1 MDESRRPP
9 LRVDVPENQKGGVWA
24 NFARVT
30 HSPYEFTLDFARID
44 FSAGE
49 GVVVARVNLSPLL
62 VTQLLDALSTNWETY
77 AARALPRDVDGRED

>member
-1 MDESRRPP
+1 MDDKHGPG
-9 LRVDVPENQKGGVWA
+9 LRVEVPDSQKGGVWA

-44 FSAGE
+44 FSVGE

-62 VTQLLDALSTNWETY
+62 VSQLLDALTTNWESY
-77 AARALPRDVDGRED
+77 AAKALPTDLRPET

>member
-1 MDESRRPP
+1 MDDRQVPG
-9 LRVDVPENQKGGVWA
+9 LRVEVPDAQKGGVWA

-44 FSAGE
+44 FAAGE

-62 VTQLLDALSTNWETY
+62 VSQLLDALTSNWETY
-77 AARALPRDVDGRED
+77 AAKAMPRDVQPD